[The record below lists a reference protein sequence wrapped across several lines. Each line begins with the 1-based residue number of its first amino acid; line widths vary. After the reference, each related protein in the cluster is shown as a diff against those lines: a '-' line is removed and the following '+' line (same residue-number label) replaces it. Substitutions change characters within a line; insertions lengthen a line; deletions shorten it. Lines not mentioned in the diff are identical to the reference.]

1 MVPVLHLFDLTAAA
15 MNHSQ
20 VELEPYE
27 YSYYEYSDETEPT
40 TSPKE

>member
-1 MVPVLHLFDLTAAA
+1 

-20 VELEPYE
+20 ELEPYE

-40 TSPKE
+40 TTPKE

>member
-1 MVPVLHLFDLTAAA
+1 

-27 YSYYEYSDETEPT
+27 YSYYDYFDEAEPT
-40 TSPKE
+40 TQPKE